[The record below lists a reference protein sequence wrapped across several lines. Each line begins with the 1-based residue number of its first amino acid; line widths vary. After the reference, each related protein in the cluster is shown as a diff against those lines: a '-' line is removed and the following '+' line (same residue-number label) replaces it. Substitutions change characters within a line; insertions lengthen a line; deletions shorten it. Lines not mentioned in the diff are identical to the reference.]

1 MYRVGFI
8 DDKETN
14 VTRYTRRFAKNDI
27 DLVYLNN
34 SLNDKQI
41 LNWVIDEKIECL
53 LIDYQLSPKYEFMGS
68 SLINFLNKRIFDF
81 PCMLLTSYAEQALE
95 ESLVPKSYIFQK
107 KDMQEGI
114 GEIAE
119 IIKQAVEVFRS
130 RMLKEE
136 SEYRK
141 QFERYKNNEL
151 SDNELED
158 LKKQY
163 NILQGYHIIENYD
176 WEFITKEKEEELDD
190 VIQKLDDLIERFDS
204 IQGDQR

>member
-8 DDKETN
+8 DDKDSN
-14 VTRYTRRFAKNDI
+14 VVRYTRRLRKNDI
-27 DLVYLNN
+27 ELVYLNK
-34 SLNDKQI
+34 SLNSKEI
-41 LNWVIDEKIECL
+41 LNWVINEKVECL
-53 LIDYQLSPKYEFMGS
+53 LIDYQLSPKYEFRGS

-81 PCMLLTSYAEQALE
+81 PCMLLTSYAEDALE

-130 RMLKEE
+130 RMLREE

-141 QFERYKNNEL
+141 KFERYQNKGLE
-151 SDNELED
+151 DNELED
-158 LKKQY
+158 LKSQY
-163 NILQGYHIIENYD
+163 NILRGYHIIENYD
-176 WEFITKEKEEELDD
+176 WEFVTKEKENELDN

-204 IQGDQR
+204 IQGENG